1 MSKVEPLVN
10 NGEHIYYKNIAKNI
24 LRQNKI
30 EETKKNDE
38 DNFTMEFNFQPHFLK
53 TENDNYSNVKSR
65 IYRESTPQNKSKNE
79 NLATNLDKKLKNV
92 ELKGDDEIKKMTERL
107 YSETKKFKENK
118 EKLSKNL
125 IKDECPFKPT
135 INVPGKA
142 DPKFFMM
149 RLEKWN
155 KKIEEKNKENIEKK
169 NNLGVNHGRS
179 KLFQPVVKDPIAKKM
194 KRENEVHIDLY
205 NKGLEHLNYRKSI
218 MTTDTREDLAKI
230 ESEKKERIKNLKE
243 ERDRF
248 KKEKQEKMEKEINE
262 RTLKA
267 KVEKENLDKIIKEKT
282 EQIFNA
288 KIIKEKT
295 EQIFNEI
302 DKKEKKAAEM
312 LEKKNAKKKEIK
324 NEEKKETKNI
334 NKENKDIRLKSAN
347 PNLVKNEKDNKEKN
361 QMKEN
366 PKKEEKK
373 IPKVSQKEKE
383 NTDIKKPHSSKQ
395 KANVKVEKPVNK
407 KEEPSKKIEKIERN
421 KSQPQKS
428 KNKNDSAQKEKETKT
443 ITASKE
449 EKESNLVKIKKV
461 DNKNDNTYANKLK
474 SAKNNIKNL
483 LNNKN
488 EIIGE
493 IEFNNMKNNKK
504 SNINHKNT
512 TEYNVVSVGSK
523 AGKIKKEKTS
533 KK

>member
-10 NGEHIYYKNIAKNI
+10 NGENIYYKNIAKNI
-24 LRQNKI
+24 LRQKKI

-53 TENDNYSNVKSR
+53 TEIDNYSNVKSR

-267 KVEKENLDKIIKEKT
+267 KVEKENLDKIIKER
-282 EQIFNA
+282 
-288 KIIKEKT
+288 T

-334 NKENKDIRLKSAN
+334 NKENKNIRLKSAN
-347 PNLVKNEKDNKEKN
+347 PNLVKNEKDNKEKT

-383 NTDIKKPHSSKQ
+383 NTDIKNPHSSKQ
-395 KANVKVEKPVNK
+395 KANAKVEKPVNK

-449 EKESNLVKIKKV
+449 EKESNLVKIKNV

>member
-10 NGEHIYYKNIAKNI
+10 NGENIYYKNIAKNI

-38 DNFTMEFNFQPHFLK
+38 DNFTMEFNFHPHFLK

-282 EQIFNA
+282 EQIY
-288 KIIKEKT
+288 
-295 EQIFNEI
+295 NEI

-312 LEKKNAKKKEIK
+312 LEKKNAKKKEIN

-334 NKENKDIRLKSAN
+334 NKENKNIRLKSAN
-347 PNLVKNEKDNKEKN
+347 PNLVINEKNNKEKT

-395 KANVKVEKPVNK
+395 KVNAKVDKPVDK

-428 KNKNDSAQKEKETKT
+428 KNKNDSAQKEKEAKT

-449 EKESNLVKIKKV
+449 EKESNLVKVKKV
-461 DNKNDNTYANKLK
+461 DNKNYNTYANKLK

>member
-10 NGEHIYYKNIAKNI
+10 NGENIYYKNIAKNI
-24 LRQNKI
+24 LRQKKI

-38 DNFTMEFNFQPHFLK
+38 DNFTMEFNFHPHFLK

-218 MTTDTREDLAKI
+218 MTTDTREDLSKI

-267 KVEKENLDKIIKEKT
+267 KVEKENLDKIIKER
-282 EQIFNA
+282 
-288 KIIKEKT
+288 T

-334 NKENKDIRLKSAN
+334 SKDNKNIRLKSAN
-347 PNLVKNEKDNKEKN
+347 PNLVKNEKDNKEKT

>member
-38 DNFTMEFNFQPHFLK
+38 DNFTMEFNFHPHFLK

-107 YSETKKFKENK
+107 YLETKKFKENK

-267 KVEKENLDKIIKEKT
+267 KVEKENLDKIIKERT
-282 EQIFNA
+282 E
-288 KIIKEKT
+288 KIY
-295 EQIFNEI
+295 NEI

-334 NKENKDIRLKSAN
+334 NKENKNIRLKSAD
-347 PNLVKNEKDNKEKN
+347 PNLVKNEKDNKEKTKT
-361 QMKEN
+361 KEN

-373 IPKVSQKEKE
+373 ITKVSQKEKE

-395 KANVKVEKPVNK
+395 KANAKVEKPVNK
-407 KEEPSKKIEKIERN
+407 KEEPSKKIEKTERN

-428 KNKNDSAQKEKETKT
+428 KNKNDSAKKEKETKT
-443 ITASKE
+443 IAVSKE
-449 EKESNLVKIKKV
+449 EKQSDLVKVKKV

>member
-282 EQIFNA
+282 EQIFN
-288 KIIKEKT
+288 
-295 EQIFNEI
+295 EI

-312 LEKKNAKKKEIK
+312 LEKKNEKKKEKK

-334 NKENKDIRLKSAN
+334 NKDNKNIRLKSPN
-347 PNLVKNEKDNKEKN
+347 HNLVKNEKDNKEKTK
-361 QMKEN
+361 MKEN

-443 ITASKE
+443 LTASKE

>member
-10 NGEHIYYKNIAKNI
+10 NGENIYYKNIAKNI
-24 LRQNKI
+24 LRQKKI

-38 DNFTMEFNFQPHFLK
+38 DNFTMEFNFHPHFLK

-267 KVEKENLDKIIKEKT
+267 KVEKENLDKIIKER
-282 EQIFNA
+282 
-288 KIIKEKT
+288 T

-334 NKENKDIRLKSAN
+334 SKDNKNIRLKSAN
-347 PNLVKNEKDNKEKN
+347 PNLVKNEKDNKEKT